1 MSDKIVDM
9 VVKLVE
15 TGSTSALWFYG
26 IYVLGSV
33 LKFVIG
39 FGCILLSVTRFCAT
53 LKDICNKGEK

>member
-1 MSDKIVDM
+1 MSEKIIDM

-26 IYVLGSV
+26 IYAVGSV

-39 FGCILLSVTRFCAT
+39 FGCMLLSVTKFCAT
-53 LKDICNKGEK
+53 LTAICNKEGK

>member
-1 MSDKIVDM
+1 MSEKIIDM

-39 FGCILLSVTRFCAT
+39 FGCVLLSVTRFCAA
-53 LKDICNKGEK
+53 LKDICNKEEK

>member
-1 MSDKIVDM
+1 MSEKIIDM
-9 VVKLVE
+9 ITKLVE

-39 FGCILLSVTRFCAT
+39 FGCFLLGVTKFCAT
-53 LKDICNKGEK
+53 LRAIYDKEKK